1 MDALL
6 VNLQSPIILFFIL
19 GIFAGLV
26 KSDLEI
32 PGVMA
37 KGFALYLIAA
47 IGLKGG
53 IAIAQ
58 EAFGQSLYPL
68 YPLQCLFSAALPF
81 LGSFLLKYT
90 TSWGQLTALP
100 LQGITGQLAL
110 LLSSQPENS

>member
-53 IAIAQ
+53 IAILG
-58 EAFGQSLYPL
+58 AFGQSLYPL
-68 YPLQCLFSAALPF
+68 YPLQCFIQRCIAFFRIVSVE
-81 LGSFLLKYT
+81 
-90 TSWGQLTALP
+90 
-100 LQGITGQLAL
+100 IHN
-110 LLSSQPENS
+110 QPGAN